1 MTTDLTENN
10 NNLSRRDKLIQFY
23 KSNKALIFS
32 IFAIILILLG
42 SFSYYNHHLKIK
54 KILISDNFINAKIY
68 LQDGKKDKALKLLK
82 EIIFSNSNI
91 YSPICLFLIL
101 DQNLISESTEISA
114 LFDHIL
120 KNNKFDKEIKNLII
134 YKQAIFNSSF
144 KDEKALLTDIYPL
157 LNSDSVWKSHGL
169 LLLGDFF
176 VEKKDYEKAKYYF
189 KEITLIKNLHK
200 DIYDQ
205 ATSKLINIL
214 ND

>member
-1 MTTDLTENN
+1 M
-10 NNLSRRDKLIQFY
+10 
-23 KSNKALIFS
+23 
-32 IFAIILILLG
+32 
-42 SFSYYNHHLKIK
+42 
-54 KILISDNFINAKIY
+54 ISDNFINAKIY